1 MLLKG
6 IEDLKRNGRP
16 TLNLKHHSPTKVGQQ
31 RTVSYSA
38 STSAGTSTSSAGI
51 DTGGMGEAN
60 SQPTKG
66 AVHWSVVTPL
76 SENPVDGTGDVAVN
90 LADGMYDEAAQQREF
105 QNAVMA
111 WRSGGQTTS
120 ASSQQGPEI
129 DASDFGYGPTP
140 SDRTDDG
147 QWHNPWGSSSAT
159 ETATESGTGAWRGR
173 RDKDANPPLS
183 LPHACLCVCACVRGP
198 SLHVFPTN
206 RIDNQPCPVPRFS
219 SNRHRRWCTAGRC
232 TRRGGRACRVRQG
245 RGGVAQ
251 W

>member
-16 TLNLKHHSPTKVGQQ
+16 TLDLKHHSPTKVGQQ

-66 AVHWSVVTPL
+66 PVHWSVVTPL

-173 RDKDANPPLS
+173 RDRTPLPTP
-183 LPHACLCVCACVRGP
+183 LPHACLRVCVCAWA
-198 SLHVFPTN
+198 LAA
-206 RIDNQPCPVPRFS
+206 RFS
-219 SNRHRRWCTAGRC
+219 DQPNR
-232 TRRGGRACRVRQG
+232 
-245 RGGVAQ
+245 
-251 W
+251 